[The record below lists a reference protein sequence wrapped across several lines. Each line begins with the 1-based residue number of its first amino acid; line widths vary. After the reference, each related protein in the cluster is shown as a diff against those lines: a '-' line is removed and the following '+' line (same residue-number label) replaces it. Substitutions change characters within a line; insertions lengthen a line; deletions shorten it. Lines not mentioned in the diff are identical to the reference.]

1 MILYVFIPMKH
12 NIRKWWKRWERRNPR
27 FTKRQEFV
35 LGTAVLTLG
44 LVLTQLVPIDW
55 RYPMVVSLSVAAG
68 LVVALVLREDLKEI
82 EWVTLLALPVLF
94 TGSVSSFYFLLPV
107 RWLTRVPVA
116 ALYAIAIYGLFLTL
130 NIYNVSANRTIA
142 LLRAAHTVGFLLT
155 LITFFLLTHT
165 ILAFRFSGLANMSFL
180 VLCGAILI
188 LQSLWSVELEA
199 RISRR
204 VWQLTGALTLSILE
218 IGWILSFWPVR
229 STLQALFLTT
239 FAYSL
244 LGMAQQ
250 YLANRM
256 YKRTLIEFF
265 AVTIIVLI
273 IVMITT
279 NWRELL

>member
-1 MILYVFIPMKH
+1 MFGH
-12 NIRKWWKRWERRNPR
+12 AFRKWWKRRERSSLG

-35 LGTAVLTLG
+35 LGTAILTLG
-44 LVLTQLVPIDW
+44 LVLTQLAPIDW
-55 RYPMVVSLSVAAG
+55 RYPMVVSLSVAAW
-68 LVVALVLREDLKEI
+68 LVAALVLREDLKGV

-116 ALYAIAIYGLFLTL
+116 ALYAIAIYGLLLTL

-165 ILAFRFSGLANMSFL
+165 ILAFRLSGLTNMSFL
-180 VLCGAILI
+180 ALCSAVLI
-188 LQSLWSVELEA
+188 LQSLWSVDLEA
-199 RISRR
+199 YISRR

-218 IGWILSFWPVR
+218 VGWILSFWPVR

-239 FAYSL
+239 FTYSL

-273 IVMITT
+273 IVIITT
-279 NWRELL
+279 NWRELI